1 MNPRDTKIHR
11 LFPKSDGNPR
21 TSLCLSGVACFLL
34 LVSNGFAQSA
44 STARKALILYDG
56 PSTGYSDGLISARS
70 IANLL
75 GHFSAG
81 YDIQP
86 VGDYRPGQVEGY
98 AWLFFAGNFEK
109 TLLPRAFLDDLAAT
123 NKTICWLNRHVNQLT
138 ANPQFSQK
146 AGFRYIDFLDNEEF
160 DGVLYNGIL
169 LRKTDTDLNL
179 IRIENKAICRI
190 WAQTRNS
197 SGLLPYIVQSGNF
210 WYVADSPFSFVE
222 EGDRYLA
229 FCDLLHEILGIPHPV
244 ERKAL
249 VRIEDV
255 SIDDDPL
262 ELRRVADY
270 LSTQNVPFQ
279 IALIPIF
286 KDPSKGVELYL
297 SDRPQFVETIKYMT
311 ARGGSVV
318 LHGVTHQFRGTS
330 ADDFEFWDDL
340 QDKPLSFETEDWM
353 RKRIELGISE
363 CFNNGI
369 YPVAWESPH
378 YGSSFLA
385 QRIFKEFFS
394 HVNERRMVLE
404 KLGTQQYF
412 PYLLTDIH
420 GQKVIPEN
428 LGYVSI
434 EAPNPR
440 RLVED
445 AQKMLAVR
453 DGMPSFFF
461 HSFVSLQHL
470 KTVVEGVKRQG
481 YQFVSLKSFGCQV
494 AMRSRAVTT
503 LSGLVHLNLDQ
514 EYLRVATLDSRE
526 QLLAED
532 ISETPL
538 SGAAER
544 KALLSPGQMA
554 VYEGVLEKP
563 EVRQTASWFEQWRAK
578 LRLRFSTQKDPKQTE
593 LAGNATLI
601 WVNTFPKG
609 KERSRDPKQVRI
621 PPSSAAQDDAQLTP
635 EESNDQESFRSAL
648 TAFGIP
654 FQLMAVDQVGNAASR
669 LSKVVFVPFAGAKR
683 LPGAA
688 RDALLQH
695 VQSGGKL
702 VLDGETELAKQ
713 LGIHFEGRRL
723 PAKRIQDLNFPDIPV
738 EWQRP
743 SDFPRFSA
751 PRAAKP
757 LFVEPESQAV
767 MALQCQRGAG
777 SYIFL
782 GPLFDPYS
790 TLGISRF
797 PSLFQTLRTSFAL
810 QPLARRPQLEVYFDP
825 GLRAGI
831 SVERLVRSWRSFGVK
846 VVYAAA
852 WAADYR
858 KWDFNYPYFIDL
870 CHKNGILVYAW
881 FELPQVNEKFWDA
894 HPEWREKTAAG
905 TTSYGSWRLLMNF
918 QNRDCRRAAINEVLD
933 VLAQFAWDGVN
944 IAELNY
950 DTDHGPFNPAKYV
963 PMNEDVR
970 RDFAEARGFDPRLL
984 FDAASQYFWKRN
996 PKAFEQFNQF
1006 RSDIVT
1012 SWHREVLEILAPIC
1026 QRNQWELVVTMLDSL
1041 HSLTLTRDTGVDSE
1055 RILKLM
1061 DKYPFTLQVE
1071 DPAEFWS
1078 QAPDRYATFVST
1090 YLKRVPDRQRLIFD
1104 LNIIP
1109 SRSMVQSV
1117 LPTNAQTGLEFA
1129 QMLHHASQASGRVA
1143 VYAESTLLPQDFEIM
1158 ESVLAHGAQVSVESG
1173 RIRVETPRTVL
1184 VRVDPGKT
1192 YRMDG
1197 QPWPFREFRQLM
1209 VPAGRHEIVEEAK
1222 SRHWIDWSQLTL
1234 TLKSLQ
1240 GELLEGRNTQ
1250 RGLQFRYAAPTRAV
1264 ALLSKQ
1270 PYQIWVDGQELTT
1283 NPGFYQGD
1291 WSIHLPPGDH
1301 QVEILANSPAY
1312 FLLDLTSLLSSSMI
1326 VLFGFGIGG
1335 SLALLYLGILLR
1347 RWLRNRWLW
1356 AVRWRAATARNSK

>member
-1 MNPRDTKIHR
+1 VR
-11 LFPKSDGNPR
+11 
-21 TSLCLSGVACFLL
+21 A
-34 LVSNGFAQSA
+34 
-44 STARKALILYDG
+44 ALPTCWGIFQ
-56 PSTGYSDGLISARS
+56 P
-70 IANLL
+70 
-75 GHFSAG
+75 G

-86 VGDYRPGQVEGY
+86 VSDYQGGRVENY
-98 AWLFFAGNFEK
+98 AWIFFAGNFEK
-109 TLLPRAFLDDLAAT
+109 TRLPKAFLDDLAVT
-123 NKTICWLNRHVNQLT
+123 TKTICWLNRHVNQLT

-146 AGFRYIDFLDNEEF
+146 VGFRFIDFLDNEEF
-160 DGVLYNGIL
+160 DGVVYNGIT
-169 LRKTDTDLNL
+169 LRKTDAELNL
-179 IRIENKAICRI
+179 IRIENKALCRV
-190 WAQTRNS
+190 WAQTRS
-197 SGLLPYIVQSGNF
+197 SAGLLPYIVQSGNF

-229 FCDLLHEILGIPHPV
+229 FCDLLHEILGVPHRV

-255 SIDDDPL
+255 SIDDDPI
-262 ELRRVADY
+262 ELQRVADY
-270 LSTQNVPFQ
+270 LSAQNIPFQ

-286 KDPSKGVELYL
+286 KDPSKGIELYL
-297 SDRPQFVETIKYMT
+297 SDRPQFVETIKYIT
-311 ARGGSVV
+311 SHGGSVV

-340 QDKPLSFETEDWM
+340 QDKPLSFETEDWV
-353 RKRIELGISE
+353 RKRIELGMNE

-385 QRIFKEFFS
+385 QRVFKEFFS

-434 EAPNPR
+434 EAPNPQ

-453 DGMPSFFF
+453 DGIPSFFF

-470 KTVVEGVKRQG
+470 KTIVEGVKRQG
-481 YQFVSLKSFGCQV
+481 YQFVSLKSFGCQAV
-494 AMRSRAVTT
+494 TRSRAVTT
-503 LSGLVHLNLDQ
+503 LSGPIRLNLDQ
-514 EYLRVATLDSRE
+514 EYLRSATLDSRE
-526 QLLAED
+526 QLMAED
-532 ISETPL
+532 ISQVPL
-538 SGAAER
+538 SGVADR
-544 KALLSPGQMA
+544 KATVGSGQM
-554 VYEGVLEKP
+554 VIYEGLLEKP
-563 EVRQTASWFEQWRAK
+563 EPRRAVSWFDQWRAK
-578 LRLRFSTQKDPKQTE
+578 LGRLGFSTQDSPKQTE
-593 LAGNATLI
+593 LAGDATLV
-601 WVNTFPKG
+601 WVEG
-609 KERSRDPKQVRI
+609 S
-621 PPSSAAQDDAQLTP
+621 PSSLPAASGAGIGSHQTMLPQISAAKGEAQLTL

-654 FQLMAVDQVGNAASR
+654 FRLLPVDQVDKPAKRS
-669 LSKVVFVPFAGAKR
+669 SKVVFVPFASAKR
-683 LPGAA
+683 LSGPA
-688 RDALLQH
+688 REALLQH
-695 VQSGGKL
+695 VQTGGKL
-702 VLDGETELAKQ
+702 VLDEETELASQ
-713 LGIHFEGRRL
+713 LGIRFEGRRL

-738 EWQRP
+738 EWKRAA
-743 SDFPRFSA
+743 DFPRFSA
-751 PRAAKP
+751 PKGTKP
-757 LFVEPESQAV
+757 LFVELESQAAV
-767 MALQCQRGAG
+767 AVQGQRGEG

-782 GPLFDPYS
+782 GALFDPHS
-790 TLGISRF
+790 ALGISRF
-797 PSLFQTLRTSFAL
+797 PTLFQTLRASFVL

-831 SVERLVRSWRSFGVK
+831 SMERLVRSWRSFGVK

-852 WAADYR
+852 WAAAYR

-894 HPEWREKTAAG
+894 HPEWREKTATGA
-905 TTSYGSWRLLMNF
+905 TSYGSWRLLMNF
-918 QNRDCRRAAINEVLD
+918 QNRDCRQAAMNEVLS
-933 VLAQFAWDGVN
+933 VLGQFSWDGVN

-950 DTDHGPFNPAKYV
+950 DTDHGPLNPAKYV
-963 PMNEDVR
+963 PMNDDVR

-984 FDAASQYFWKRN
+984 FDAASPYFWQKN

-1012 SWHREVLEILAPIC
+1012 SWHREVLETLSPLC
-1026 QRNQWELVVTMLDSL
+1026 QRYQWELVVTMLDSL
-1041 HSLTLTRDTGVDSE
+1041 HSKTLTRDTGVNSE
-1055 RILKLM
+1055 RILQLM
-1061 DKYPFTLQVE
+1061 DRYPFTLQVE

-1078 QAPDRYATFVST
+1078 QTPDRYATFVNT
-1090 YLKRVPDRQRLIFD
+1090 YLKRVADSGRLIFD
-1104 LNIIP
+1104 LNVIP
-1109 SRSMVQSV
+1109 SRSMAQSL
-1117 LPTNAQTGLEFA
+1117 LPTNAQTGVEFA

-1143 VYAESTLLPQDFEIM
+1143 VYAESTLLPQDFEVM
-1158 ESVLAHGAQVSVESG
+1158 ESVLAHGAQVSVEPG
-1173 RIRVETPRTVL
+1173 RLWVETPRTVL
-1184 VRVDPGKT
+1184 VRVDPAKT
-1192 YRMDG
+1192 YRLDG

-1209 VPAGRHEIVEEAK
+1209 VPAGKHEILEEQTK
-1222 SRHWIDWSQLTL
+1222 KWIDWSQLTL

-1240 GELLEGRNTQ
+1240 GELLEGRTTP
-1250 RGLQFRYAAPTRAV
+1250 RGLQFRYAASTRAV

-1270 PYQIWVDGQELTT
+1270 PYQVWLDGRVFATK
-1283 NPGFYQGD
+1283 PGYYQGD
-1291 WSIHLPPGDH
+1291 WSVNLPPGNH

-1312 FLLDLTSLLSSSMI
+1312 FLLDLASLFSSSMI

-1335 SLALLYLGILLR
+1335 SLALLYATVLLR

-1356 AVRWRAATARNSK
+1356 AVRWRAAAVRNSK